1 MDSSTILA
9 ANRDVRILAPD
20 SEPIGQLTLGPRTD
34 DQPKRTLKIVH
45 DVSRQPLEDKSTMS
59 RDIALAPQKR
69 PRQDSNLRHR
79 LRRPVLYPL
88 SYGGTSRGRS

>member
-45 DVSRQPLEDKSTMS
+45 DVSRQPLEGLFRFLRGEPRHATTIES
-59 RDIALAPQKR
+59 RTLKLGLPA
-69 PRQDSNLRHR
+69 
-79 LRRPVLYPL
+79 
-88 SYGGTSRGRS
+88 